1 MAPEQPNQLDSRTD
15 LYSLGASLYLMLT
28 ERLLEK
34 EWLPAGY
41 VQKHLTTEPTPPSTH
56 VAMIPTDLETA
67 CLRLLQ
73 KSPDDRFASANHLL
87 QYISLSTR
95 IIRNRR
101 LFGRAQEMHQL
112 QENVATLA
120 RGQGGIV
127 LLEGRH
133 GMAVLVYYRAH
144 KNCSKT
150 SAYPLTFAIVI
161 HRNSLCMTPSK
172 ACSTSSQTQI
182 EQAFWYVKIAIVM
195 IVGKSIPCCETI
207 WKINNSDV
215 YLSTI

>member
-1 MAPEQPNQLDSRTD
+1 MRGHSSWICTKASYHRTYTTQHTCCNDSN
-15 LYSLGASLYLMLT
+15 G
-28 ERLLEK
+28 
-34 EWLPAGY
+34 
-41 VQKHLTTEPTPPSTH
+41 
-56 VAMIPTDLETA
+56 LETA

-133 GMAVLVYYRAH
+133 GMGRTRLLQGAQKLL
-144 KNCSKT
+144 KD
-150 SAYPLTFAIVI
+150 F
-161 HRNSLCMTPSK
+161 
-172 ACSTSSQTQI
+172 
-182 EQAFWYVKIAIVM
+182 
-195 IVGKSIPCCETI
+195 SIP
-207 WKINNSDV
+207 
-215 YLSTI
+215 L